1 MLSEYFLSDKVGLL
15 KRLVIYSVTLRQF
28 FLNTP
33 SMKQQTNDLQVDR
46 LSWLIL
52 GFLTFVWGCSFI
64 LIKKSLI
71 AFTPVQ
77 LACMRLGIAAI
88 AFSPFIIKYR
98 HQIDWSKWKIFL
110 AIGATGSGIPAFL
123 FFFAQTEIS
132 SSIAGLLNSLTPI
145 WTFLIGVFVF
155 KLQFSRLQLW
165 GVLIGFL
172 GAAMLILLG
181 DDKILGGNP
190 WYALLPVIATICYAA
205 SVNMVQAYFKDTKPI
220 IISSVSFFLTGV
232 PLLMYLFT
240 TDVVYRVQHHPDAL
254 YSLGAVTVLSIFGTF
269 ISSILFYMLVQRTS
283 AVFGSTVTYLMP
295 IVALFWG
302 FLDGETI
309 SILHF
314 LGMGMILVGVYIS
327 KR

>member
-1 MLSEYFLSDKVGLL
+1 
-15 KRLVIYSVTLRQF
+15 
-28 FLNTP
+28 
-33 SMKQQTNDLQVDR
+33 MKQQQSDLQIDR
-46 LSWLIL
+46 LSWFLL

-88 AFSPFIIKYR
+88 AFSPFIVKYR
-98 HQIDWSKWKIFL
+98 HEIDWSKWKIFL

-145 WTFLIGVFVF
+145 WTFLIGVFIF
-155 KLQFSRLQLW
+155 RLHFSKLQLW
-165 GVLIGFL
+165 GVVIGFL
-172 GAAMLILLG
+172 GAALLILLG
-181 DDKILGGNP
+181 DSKILGGNP
-190 WYALLPVIATICYAA
+190 WYAILPVIATICYAA
-205 SVNMVQAYFKDTKPI
+205 SVNMVQAYCKNTRPI
-220 IISSVSFFLTGV
+220 IISAVSFFLTGV
-232 PLLMYLFT
+232 PLLIFLFT
-240 TDVVYRVQHHPDAL
+240 TDVIHRFKTHPESL
-254 YSLGAVTVLSIFGTF
+254 YSLGAVSVLSIFGTF

-314 LGMGMILVGVYIS
+314 LGMGMILIGVYIS